1 MRLNLGCGDARM
13 DGYLNVDK
21 EAGCKPD
28 KIQDL
33 EVFPWDFKD
42 DSVDQIILS
51 HVLEH
56 LGQTSQTYL
65 LIMRE
70 LYRVCKVGA
79 KIDIKVP
86 HPRTMIL

>member
-1 MRLNLGCGDARM
+1 MRLNLGCGDVHM

-21 EAGCKPD
+21 EAGCLPD

-42 DSVDQIILS
+42 DSVDQVILS

-56 LGQTSQTYL
+56 FLSSFKRLNDVFGL
-65 LIMRE
+65 
-70 LYRVCKVGA
+70 
-79 KIDIKVP
+79 
-86 HPRTMIL
+86 